1 VNRRRRALSSLE
13 DDIRDHLEREIQDNT
28 ERGMSPAEARSAA
41 LRKFGNVLLVEEE
54 ARAVWRR
61 PWLDQLLLDLA
72 FAFRMLRRAP
82 AFTLVAVITLAVGIG
97 LNTAVFS
104 VVNSVLLRP
113 IAYPHSERL
122 VWLGD
127 YNSAVHRDMVML
139 SDFAAWRDASRSYS
153 AMAAFSFQQAA
164 LANSRGAFPAA
175 AVFVSGD
182 FWTLTGATPA
192 LGRLFAPNET
202 DSIVLSWD
210 FFQRQFG
217 ADPRTVGSAV
227 MLDGKPA
234 TITGVLP
241 RGFRFEFPRWWAT
254 QHPEPLDA
262 YLTTPPE
269 EMRRRAGQAAALL
282 KPGVAIPQA
291 LAELRSLQEHLHPA
305 RPSQPSAAAHLHI
318 DRLRDQLTSAA
329 RQPLSIL
336 LAAGALLLL
345 MASVNIASL
354 LLARASSRRREL
366 AIRLA
371 VGAGRFR
378 ALRQL
383 LVESLVLALVGG
395 AVGLL
400 LARWG
405 VVLLA
410 RLGPPSI
417 PRLDEATI
425 DLPVLAFTVCISLTA
440 GIAFGLMPAF
450 ALWRTDLHDALKDG
464 ARATG
469 GISGLRIRRVLV
481 AAELALAMVLLTG
494 AGLLFASFLRM
505 NARPA
510 GFAPEKILMMKLRL
524 PASRFNRAAQEHYRD
539 ELLRRL
545 AAIPGVEAAG
555 VSFQPMFCCVPAFP
569 NDASPTQTHL
579 LHLNY
584 ASPGYFQAMG
594 MQLRKG
600 RWLTP
605 SDTQAAIMLNE
616 SMAREAFGSADPIG
630 RSLSVPQPAVVVG
643 VVADLRYTRL
653 DADAI
658 PEVFLPFQPAATLM
672 FLFDAAVRARDLSG
686 IPAAVRRELAAIDPG
701 VPAYDVKT
709 LDRVLA
715 DSIAPN
721 RFHLF
726 LLGTF
731 AVSAFILALVG
742 IYGVIAYSVAAR
754 TREIGVRAALGAQPR
769 NIVGMVAQEG
779 MSVALAGIAAGLAAS
794 LAVTRLMTS
803 LLYGVSSTDP
813 RIFAAASATLLITA
827 LFATWWPARK
837 AAAIDPMTVL
847 RQD

>member
-1 VNRRRRALSSLE
+1 MNRRRRALASLE
-13 DDIRDHLEREIQDNT
+13 EDIRDHLEREIQDNT

-54 ARAVWRR
+54 TRAVWRR

-72 FAFRMLRRAP
+72 FAFRLLRRAP

-97 LNTAVFS
+97 LNTSVFS

-127 YNSAVHRDMVML
+127 YNSAVHHDMVML
-139 SDFAAWRDASRSYS
+139 SDFAAWRDASHSYS

-164 LANSRGAFPAA
+164 LADSRGAFPAA

-182 FWTLTGATPA
+182 FWTLTRATPA

-202 DSIVLSWD
+202 DSIVLSWN
-210 FFQRQFG
+210 FFHRQFG
-217 ADPRTVGSAV
+217 ADPRIVGSAV
-227 MLDGKPA
+227 LLDGKPV

-254 QHPEPLDA
+254 QHPEPLEA

-305 RPSQPSAAAHLHI
+305 HPSQPSAAAHLHI
-318 DRLRDQLTSAA
+318 DRLRDQLTSSA
-329 RQPLSIL
+329 RQALSIL

-345 MASVNIASL
+345 MASINIANL
-354 LLARASSRRREL
+354 LLARVSSRRREL

-371 VGAGRFR
+371 LGAGHFR

-383 LVESLVLALVGG
+383 LVESLVLASLGG
-395 AVGLL
+395 ACGLL
-400 LARWG
+400 LARWV

-425 DLPVLAFTVCISLTA
+425 DFRVLAFTVCISLAA
-440 GIAFGLMPAF
+440 GIAFGLAPAF

-464 ARATG
+464 ARSTS
-469 GISGLRIRRVLV
+469 GIFGLRIRRVLV
-481 AAELALAMVLLTG
+481 AGELALAMLLLTG
-494 AGLLFASFLRM
+494 AALLFASFLRM

-545 AAIPGVEAAG
+545 AATPGVEAAG

-600 RWLTP
+600 RWLTA
-605 SDTQAAIMLNE
+605 SDSQDTIMLNE

-630 RSLSVPQPAVVVG
+630 RSLSVPRPAVVVG

-653 DADAI
+653 DADAV
-658 PEVFLPFQPAATLM
+658 PEVFLPFQPSAMSM

-686 IPAAVRRELAAIDPG
+686 IPAAVRRELAAIDRG

-726 LLGTF
+726 LLGAF

-754 TREIGVRAALGAQPR
+754 TREIGVRVALGAQPR
-769 NIVGMVAQEG
+769 TIIAMVAREG
-779 MSVALAGIAAGLAAS
+779 MSVALVGIAAGLAAS
-794 LAVTRLMTS
+794 LAVTRLMAS

-813 RIFAAASATLLITA
+813 RIFAAVSATLFITA

-837 AAAIDPMTVL
+837 AATIDPITVL